1 MAAQAALHTAELN
14 LEWSEVRA
22 PISGRVSDRR
32 VDPGNLVTGGQN
44 GATMLTT
51 IVRLDPI
58 YFVFDGSEADY
69 LRYSRLSVQGDRGSS
84 KKSTCSIQSFWNC
97 RKATKNYSCTC

>member
-1 MAAQAALHTAELN
+1 MSAQAALHTAELN

-69 LRYSRLSVQGDRGSS
+69 HPLHPAERRRRSAVHRATRRTRCGCSS
-84 KKSTCSIQSFWNC
+84 P
-97 RKATKNYSCTC
+97 TKRTGRIRA